1 MSTVTVHLPTPLAE
15 RLESEARR
23 RSVTPDA
30 IVQEALEQ
38 TITSGTA
45 VKPPGIFAR
54 LSELMVTDPAC
65 PTDLAT
71 NPAHM
76 EGFGV
81 PRSA

>member
-15 RLESEARR
+15 RLQHEAQR
-23 RSVTPDA
+23 RSVTPDT

-38 TITSGTA
+38 TMSPGESP
-45 VKPPGIFAR
+45 KPGIFAR
-54 LSELMVTDPAC
+54 LSALTVSDPEC

-71 NPAHM
+71 NAAHM